1 MRSRRTMANLY
12 FDTGDETLKENGD
25 YTAFHMHTVAIFAT
39 ATGQLSGTTHTESQ
53 YDLRGFTGVVQAFLV
68 DANSNVIY
76 MSQVYQYGVNGRWFP
91 GGPHARD
98 DRWNEQIDPGK
109 SSKAAALHVVQ
120 FEDPHNRLLPILES
134 LPNILI
140 GGAQTWNSIL
150 QALCQAF
157 PDLNPCG

>member
-1 MRSRRTMANLY
+1 MANLY
-12 FDTGDETLKENGD
+12 CDTGDETLKENGD
-25 YTAFHMHTVAIFAT
+25 YTAFHMQTVAIFAT
-39 ATGQLSGTTHTESQ
+39 TTGQLSGTTHTESQ
-53 YDLRGFTGVVQAFLV
+53 YDLRGFTGGVQVFLV

-98 DRWNEQIDPGK
+98 DQWHEQIDPSM

-120 FEDPHNRLLPILES
+120 FEDPDNRLLPILES
-134 LPNILI
+134 LPDIII

-157 PDLNPCG
+157 PDLSPCC